1 VATTDSIIARAERV
15 LFRNYARFPVALTK
29 GRDCRLYDAE
39 GRAYLDFVAG
49 IAVTSLGHCHPKVTV
64 AVQKQA
70 QRLVHVSNLYYTLP
84 QVELAEALVASS
96 FADRAFFCNSGAE
109 ANEAAIKMARKAMGP
124 TRYEI
129 ITLEG
134 SFHGRTLN
142 TMAATG
148 QDKVKA
154 GFDPLPPGFVHVPF
168 GDVDA
173 VAKAVGPA
181 TAAVMVEPVLGEGGV
196 RLPPPG
202 YLKELRDLCDREGI
216 LLILDEIQTGI
227 GRLGTLFG
235 YEPDGIVPDAMTLA
249 KGLGNGFPIGAL
261 LAREACASALTAGTH
276 GTTFGGGPL
285 ACAAAL
291 AVLKTL
297 REDPWVLENTVRMGG
312 RLMDGLTALAAK
324 HPVIRQVRGR
334 GLLVGCELDRP
345 ARPVAEACLAQ
356 GLLVSLAGSGVI
368 RFSPP
373 LTVREGDVDEA
384 LGLFAR
390 ALERAA

>member
-1 VATTDSIIARAERV
+1 VATTDSIIARADRV

-39 GRAYLDFVAG
+39 GRTYLDFVAG
-49 IAVTSLGHCHPKVTV
+49 IAVASLGHCHPKVTV

-84 QVELAEALVASS
+84 QVELAEALVEAS

-124 TRYEI
+124 TRFEI

-173 VAKAVGPA
+173 VAKAIGPT
-181 TAAVMVEPVLGEGGV
+181 TAAVMVEPVQGEGGV

-202 YLKELRDLCDREGI
+202 YLTELRALCDREGI
-216 LLILDEIQTGI
+216 LLILDEIQTGV
-227 GRLGTLFG
+227 GRLGTLFA
-235 YEPDGIVPDAMTLA
+235 YEQDGIVPDAMTLA

-285 ACAAAL
+285 ASAAAL
-291 AVLKTL
+291 AVLTTL
-297 REDPWVLENTVRMGG
+297 RDDPWVLENTVRMGK
-312 RLMDGLTALAAK
+312 RLMDGLSALAAK
-324 HPVIRQVRGR
+324 HPQIRDVRGR
-334 GLLVGCELDRP
+334 GLLIGCELDRP
-345 ARPVAEACLAQ
+345 ARPLAEACLTQ

-373 LTVREGDVDEA
+373 LTVRDADVEEA

-390 ALERAA
+390 ALERTA

>member
-29 GRDCRLYDAE
+29 GRDCRVYDVD
-39 GRAYLDFVAG
+39 GRGYLDFVAG

-84 QVELAEALVASS
+84 QVELAEALVAAS

-134 SFHGRTLN
+134 SFHGRTLH

-148 QDKVKA
+148 QAKVKA
-154 GFDPLPPGFVHVPF
+154 GFDPLPPGFLHVPF
-168 GDVDA
+168 GDVGA
-173 VAKAVGPA
+173 VAKAMGPA
-181 TAAVMVEPVLGEGGV
+181 TAAVMVEPLQGEGGV

-202 YLKELRDLCDREGI
+202 YLAELRALCDREGV
-216 LLILDEIQTGI
+216 LLILDEIQTGV
-227 GRLGTLFG
+227 GRLGTLFA
-235 YEPDGIVPDAMTLA
+235 YEQEGIVPDAITLA

-261 LAREACASALTAGTH
+261 LAREACAGALTPGSH

-291 AVLKTL
+291 AVLDTL
-297 REDPWVLENTVRMGG
+297 GEDPWVLENTRRMGK
-312 RLMDGLTALAAK
+312 RLMDGLAQLAART
-324 HPVIRQVRGR
+324 PAIREVRGR

-345 ARPVAEACLAQ
+345 ARPVAEACVAQ
-356 GLLVSLAGSGVI
+356 GLLVSLAGDQVI

-373 LTVREGDVDEA
+373 LTVRDTDVDEA